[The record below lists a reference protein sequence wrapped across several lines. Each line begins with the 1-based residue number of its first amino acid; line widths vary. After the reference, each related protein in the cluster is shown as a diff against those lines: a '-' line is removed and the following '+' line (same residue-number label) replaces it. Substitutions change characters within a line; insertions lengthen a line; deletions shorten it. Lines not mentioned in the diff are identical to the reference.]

1 MIGGRALARL
11 SIAGAV
17 ALAMAC
23 GQGAPDLVLDPA
35 TTAQPEPEAGIPE
48 PGMREPDTN
57 EPDTNEMEPQVKARL
72 LETRSAALAS
82 PLSAETWGRYGMV
95 AHAHDLWNEAA
106 RAYRQ
111 ARKLDPTDERW
122 PYYLGDVLSVQG
134 TELGEAVEAFRRAL
148 TLLPDYA
155 PAHMRLGN
163 VLIALDRSSEAAVE
177 LTRALELAPAL
188 QPARVALAQV
198 RLAEGEL
205 DLSEKLLDEVLREAP
220 RHGQALATL
229 GRVYMRQGRR
239 REEARAIATRARSA
253 ASYNLYSDPLMGRVV
268 AEGVSAVQIWERAKS
283 FLENGNYEQAAL
295 GLRQVVLLQPSNTD
309 AHLQLAIT
317 YGNLGDLERSRVHL
331 ERTVVLDP
339 GLVAARIHLA
349 MLLLEQESPAPA
361 LEHLERALALDPD
374 NAEAGWLLAKALLQT
389 GDLAGALTVFDR
401 TRQTDGPTAG
411 PAADRIPAWVH
422 NEWGR
427 AMAQTG
433 QPQDALA
440 HFRAALAENPE
451 DAQALF
457 YLGLVLE
464 GLGRTADAVA
474 SYCRSMAAKANP
486 PAGDRLQALGRSCP

>member
-1 MIGGRALARL
+1 L
-11 SIAGAV
+11 SIAGAATL
-17 ALAMAC
+17 ALAC
-23 GQGAPDLVLDPA
+23 GQGAPDLVSDPA
-35 TTAQPEPEAGIPE
+35 ATAQPESEAGIPE

-57 EPDTNEMEPQVKARL
+57 AMEPQVKARL

-111 ARKLDPTDERW
+111 AQKLDPTDERW

-134 TELGEAVEAFRRAL
+134 TELGEALGAFRRAMI
-148 TLLPDYA
+148 LLPDYA

-177 LTRALELAPAL
+177 FVRALELAPDL

-198 RLAEGEL
+198 RLAEGEF
-205 DLSEKLLDEVLREAP
+205 DLSERLLDEVLREAP

-239 REEARAIATRARSA
+239 EEARAIARRARSA
-253 ASYNLYSDPLMGRVV
+253 ASYNLYSDPLMGKVV

-331 ERTVVLDP
+331 ERTVALDP
-339 GLVAARIHLA
+339 GLVAARINLA
-349 MLLLEQESPAPA
+349 MLLLEQQSPARA

-374 NAEAGWLLAKALLQT
+374 NAEAGWLLAKALMQT
-389 GDLAGALTVFDR
+389 GDVAGALTVFDR
-401 TRQTDGPTAG
+401 TRPTDAVADGTTA
-411 PAADRIPAWVH
+411 DQIPGWVH

-440 HFRAALAENPE
+440 HFRAALAENPK

-464 GLGRTADAVA
+464 GLGRTDEAVA